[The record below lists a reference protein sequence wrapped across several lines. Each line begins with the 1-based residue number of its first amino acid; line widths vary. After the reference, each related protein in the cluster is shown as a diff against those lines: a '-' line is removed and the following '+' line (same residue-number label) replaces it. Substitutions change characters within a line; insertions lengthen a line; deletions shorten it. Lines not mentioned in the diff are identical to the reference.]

1 MVEAAGRRAAVAGK
15 SQTSAAATCHEYRSG
30 LPFIGGNNLLP
41 LRVALSGKAVD
52 SESTIIVDLWPFV
65 PAAERIWHLAEPQ
78 KIVMRIGRYP
88 AARSCSIAS
97 IAGNAAGKYSP
108 SKKLRFSAFG
118 EKTTSGESVYWDSFG
133 QNIGVQRA

>member
-1 MVEAAGRRAAVAGK
+1 MVEAAGRRAAVGGK

-30 LPFIGGNNLLP
+30 LPFIGGEQP
-41 LRVALSGKAVD
+41 APPASRP
-52 SESTIIVDLWPFV
+52 VDLWPFV

-78 KIVMRIGRYP
+78 KIVIRIGRYP

-97 IAGNAAGKYSP
+97 IAGKAAGKYSP